1 MTLRNQLQ
9 VWSDQA
15 QAERIRIA
23 DEAWL
28 EQRDSIETMILILQ
42 GHHWAGIQP
51 SQRDVDQRRDA
62 LFYRMRNRR

>member
-9 VWSDQA
+9 QLTDQA
-15 QAERIRIA
+15 QAERIRID

-28 EQRDSIETMILILQ
+28 EREQLGINLILILQ
-42 GHHWAGIQP
+42 GQLWEGTQP

-62 LFYRMRNRR
+62 LFYRMRNRQ